1 MKLRIAILLAFTS
14 LSLIACQP
22 TSPEEVLTAY
32 LEKANHGEFE
42 EAAKYADK
50 ESQSML
56 MFMAS
61 MTPAADKLKM
71 MQQTVDIN
79 VVTADTKPD
88 VAYVKVDLVLDK
100 KKKSQGDFVLKKEN
114 GDWKVAMGERFNKV
128 KEKEAQAATE

>member
-1 MKLRIAILLAFTS
+1 MKLRTALLLAFTS

-71 MQQTVDIN
+71 MQQTVDVN

>member
-1 MKLRIAILLAFTS
+1 MKLRTAILLAFTS

>member
-1 MKLRIAILLAFTS
+1 
-14 LSLIACQP
+14 
-22 TSPEEVLTAY
+22 
-32 LEKANHGEFE
+32 
-42 EAAKYADK
+42 
-50 ESQSML
+50 ML

>member
-1 MKLRIAILLAFTS
+1 MKLRTAILLAFTS

-71 MQQTVDIN
+71 MQQTVDVN

>member
-1 MKLRIAILLAFTS
+1 MKLRTALLLAFTS
-14 LSLIACQP
+14 LSLISCQP

-71 MQQTVDIN
+71 MQQTVDVN
-79 VVTADTKPD
+79 VVSADMKPD
-88 VAYVKVDLVLDK
+88 MAYVKVDLVLDK
-100 KKKSQGDFVLKKEN
+100 KKKSQGNFVLKKEN
-114 GDWKVAMGERFNKV
+114 GDWKVAMGERFNSV
-128 KEKEAQAATE
+128 KEKEAQAAKE

>member
-1 MKLRIAILLAFTS
+1 MKIPTALLLAFTS
-14 LSLIACQP
+14 LTFISCQP